1 MQKAAAINLRIEPSI
16 KTRLEKLAK
25 VTNRSKSF
33 IVGNALESYLD
44 VNEWQIKGI
53 QEALQEAESPTAEWI
68 SHDELKAKW
77 ETKRV
82 QMALSLIHI

>member
-1 MQKAAAINLRIEPSI
+1 MQKAAAINLRIEPRI
-16 KTRLEKLAK
+16 KIRLEKLAK

-44 VNEWQIKGI
+44 VNEWQVNGI
-53 QEALQEAESPTAEWI
+53 LEALQEADSPTAEWV

-77 ETKRV
+77 EIKRA
-82 QMALSLIHI
+82 QMA

>member
-33 IVGNALESYLD
+33 IIGNALESYLD
-44 VNEWQIKGI
+44 VNEWQIQGI
-53 QEALQEAESPTAEWI
+53 LEALQEAESPTAEWI

-77 ETKRV
+77 ETKRA
-82 QMALSLIHI
+82 QMA

>member
-1 MQKAAAINLRIEPSI
+1 MQKAAAINLRIEPRI
-16 KTRLEKLAK
+16 KIRLEKLAK

-44 VNEWQIKGI
+44 VNEWQVNGI
-53 QEALQEAESPTAEWI
+53 LEALQEADSPTAEWV

-77 ETKRV
+77 EMKRA
-82 QMALSLIHI
+82 QMA

>member
-1 MQKAAAINLRIEPSI
+1 MQKVAAINLRIEPSI

-44 VNEWQIKGI
+44 VNEWQIQGI
-53 QEALQEAESPTAEWI
+53 LEAIQEAESPTAEWI
-68 SHDELKAKW
+68 GHDELKAKW
-77 ETKRV
+77 ETKRA
-82 QMALSLIHI
+82 QMA

>member
-16 KTRLEKLAK
+16 KTRLDKLAK

-33 IVGNALESYLD
+33 IVSSALESYLD

-53 QEALQEAESPTAEWI
+53 LEALQEAESPTAEWT

-77 ETKRV
+77 EKKRA
-82 QMALSLIHI
+82 QMA